1 MLRGHKV
8 LVVDSFKKGVSVLGF
23 KGKLSVSRRILGGKS
38 EFNILLTQFIED
50 LLKQ

>member
-23 KGKLSVSRRILGGKS
+23 KGKLSVSRRDLREGLSITY
-38 EFNILLTQFIED
+38 FLLSLQRTS
-50 LLKQ
+50 